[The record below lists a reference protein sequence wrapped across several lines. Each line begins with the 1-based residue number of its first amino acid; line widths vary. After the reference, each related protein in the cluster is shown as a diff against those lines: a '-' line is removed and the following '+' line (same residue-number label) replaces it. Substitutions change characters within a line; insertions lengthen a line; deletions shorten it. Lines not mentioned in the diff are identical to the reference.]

1 MVKQHN
7 YIISVGEVT
16 TGIGIFDMLQAFDR
30 TRRLL
35 PRDCGDTISWSAGC
49 VEKAQPNAIDMPCD
63 TKAGTMHFIRS
74 QYDSVIVQAMMEFF
88 VSHKI
93 RTREVRLWTLVPVVT
108 TYVAQ

>member
-1 MVKQHN
+1 
-7 YIISVGEVT
+7 
-16 TGIGIFDMLQAFDR
+16 MLQAFDR

-63 TKAGTMHFIRS
+63 TKAWTMHFIRS

-88 VSHKI
+88 VSHKN
-93 RTREVRLWTLVPVVT
+93 TNKGGEVMDSGASSYHICGSIDKNKIMRGN
-108 TYVAQ
+108 YHGQRYFYKA

>member
-1 MVKQHN
+1 MSFFLSFYTDLHEFALFFLTRPVLWDTIIYGEKNKN

-63 TKAGTMHFIRS
+63 TKA
-74 QYDSVIVQAMMEFF
+74 
-88 VSHKI
+88 
-93 RTREVRLWTLVPVVT
+93 
-108 TYVAQ
+108 